1 MSSSAPLSK
10 KQKLANEI
18 EDLSLHPELIRKLN
32 QAKLCSFKAI
42 LHLSHPEIQKTAK
55 ISATDVQIVLET
67 VSEVLLAN
75 EVVSVYDTL
84 HNEKVIRNKLSSEL
98 LKNRSENCNGIYTG
112 TITEICG
119 ESGCGKTQLC
129 LYLSICAQMPVDAGG
144 LNSKVVYIHTEG
156 EFPIK
161 RFLQMVN
168 AFKRDFPELQNL
180 RLSDNLVLK
189 KVFNLNQLMH
199 VLQNGLPDLLKKVSP
214 PRIII
219 IDSVA
224 ALLRCEY
231 DSWSERTSLMV
242 QLATEIWKLANI
254 HQMAVVCVNQ
264 VSGSNKNQNQNTKQT
279 HLDVPSLGLLW
290 SNILTTR
297 IKISK
302 KSSETSL
309 PATRILELIFSS
321 YHPHI
326 CNNFMI
332 SESGIKIL

>member
-10 KQKLANEI
+10 KLKLSNEI
-18 EDLSLHPELIRKLN
+18 DYLSLHPELIHKLK

-55 ISATDVQIVLET
+55 VSASDAQIVLET
-67 VSEVLLAN
+67 VSEALLAN
-75 EVVSVYDTL
+75 KIVSAYDIL
-84 HNEKVIRNKLSSEL
+84 HDKNVIRNKLSSEL
-98 LKNRSENCNGIYTG
+98 LKNSSENCNSIYTG

-129 LYLSICAQMPVDAGG
+129 LYLSICAQIPAHAGG

-161 RFLQMVN
+161 RFLQMAN
-168 AFKRDFPELQNL
+168 AFKKDFPELQRL

-189 KVFNLNQLMH
+189 KVFNLNQLMY

-254 HQMAVVCVNQ
+254 HQMAVLCVNQ
-264 VSGSNKNQNQNTKQT
+264 VSGSNRNQNQITKPT
-279 HLDVPSLGLLW
+279 NLDVPSLGLLW

-297 IKISK
+297 IKISR
-302 KSSETSL
+302 KSSETNL
-309 PATRILELIFSS
+309 PANRILELIFSS

-332 SESGIKIL
+332 TECGIQVL

>member
-10 KQKLANEI
+10 KLKLSNEI
-18 EDLSLHPELIRKLN
+18 DYLSLHPELIHKLK

-55 ISATDVQIVLET
+55 VSASDAQIVLET
-67 VSEVLLAN
+67 VSEALLAN
-75 EVVSVYDTL
+75 KIVS
-84 HNEKVIRNKLSSEL
+84 E
-98 LKNRSENCNGIYTG
+98 
-112 TITEICG
+112 
-119 ESGCGKTQLC
+119 
-129 LYLSICAQMPVDAGG
+129 
-144 LNSKVVYIHTEG
+144 VVYIHTEG

-161 RFLQMVN
+161 RFLQMAN
-168 AFKRDFPELQNL
+168 AFKKDFPELQRL

-189 KVFNLNQLMH
+189 KVFNLNQLMY

-254 HQMAVVCVNQ
+254 HQMAVLCVNQ
-264 VSGSNKNQNQNTKQT
+264 VSGSNRNQNQITKPT
-279 HLDVPSLGLLW
+279 NLDVPSLGLLW

-297 IKISK
+297 IKISR
-302 KSSETSL
+302 KSSETNL
-309 PATRILELIFSS
+309 PANRILELIFSS

-332 SESGIKIL
+332 TECGIQVL

>member
-75 EVVSVYDTL
+75 EVVS
-84 HNEKVIRNKLSSEL
+84 E
-98 LKNRSENCNGIYTG
+98 
-112 TITEICG
+112 
-119 ESGCGKTQLC
+119 
-129 LYLSICAQMPVDAGG
+129 
-144 LNSKVVYIHTEG
+144 VVYIHTEG